1 MIHWY
6 IDDEIK
12 QAVCNGP
19 AIPFDRS
26 RELRRPRNAGNGES
40 FHGVVVVV
48 DAVAGGELEGSPGKV
63 GGPWAKGK
71 GNEEKKPGGMVE
83 GSGRVGFVSPGI
95 PGSPGSPGRDGACK
109 RRRAS
114 TVFLVAPLIPESDS
128 AVKKRKANSF
138 GLAMLSLWS
147 AGYLCDGETLKLL
160 RGECMGILV
169 MFIYRKDHWV
179 LLFWLACRPY
189 RSWFLNAAM
198 VVRLAV
204 NQPPGPSNGRLCQ
217 TRYKLLH

>member
-1 MIHWY
+1 
-6 IDDEIK
+6 
-12 QAVCNGP
+12 
-19 AIPFDRS
+19 
-26 RELRRPRNAGNGES
+26 
-40 FHGVVVVV
+40 
-48 DAVAGGELEGSPGKV
+48 
-63 GGPWAKGK
+63 
-71 GNEEKKPGGMVE
+71 MVE

-138 GLAMLSLWS
+138 GK
-147 AGYLCDGETLKLL
+147 E
-160 RGECMGILV
+160 
-169 MFIYRKDHWV
+169 HWV
-179 LLFWLACRPY
+179 LLLWLACRPY

-217 TRYKLLH
+217 TRVGNSGLGLNGTTGFRIVGPSGLGNAGSSCSGTVGIGSSCKVVVSRKRRASVELVADRVTRKTKNRYGGLK

>member
-1 MIHWY
+1 
-6 IDDEIK
+6 
-12 QAVCNGP
+12 
-19 AIPFDRS
+19 
-26 RELRRPRNAGNGES
+26 
-40 FHGVVVVV
+40 
-48 DAVAGGELEGSPGKV
+48 
-63 GGPWAKGK
+63 
-71 GNEEKKPGGMVE
+71 MVE

-138 GLAMLSLWS
+138 GK
-147 AGYLCDGETLKLL
+147 E
-160 RGECMGILV
+160 
-169 MFIYRKDHWV
+169 HWV
-179 LLFWLACRPY
+179 LLLWLACRPY

-204 NQPPGPSNGRLCQ
+204 NQPPGPSKYPMADYVKLGLGLNGTTGFRIVGPSGLGNAGSSCSG
-217 TRYKLLH
+217 TVGSCGCSGFGNSGTLISWFGTVGISGIGSSGKVVVSRKRRASV